1 MKIFYSIILVLIFF
15 NNSVYPQKT
24 DESLIKNPPKLKE
37 YATDETGSLTNNQLD
52 YLRLKL
58 RNFFDSTS
66 TQIVV
71 YMINTLNGEPIENV
85 SISIAAKN
93 KIGRKGYNNGVLLI
107 IAKNDHKLRIEVG
120 YGLEGAITD
129 ALSSQIIKNEISPH
143 FKKGEYYEGINQ
155 GIDAIIFAVKGEY
168 TYKSNDNSAS
178 TFNSILILISVF
190 IGVIV
195 CFGIFWLVVS
205 FFSAKTGYISGS
217 FGSGSSNGSS
227 CNSSSSSDSG
237 FSGGGGDFGGGG
249 ASGSW

>member
-15 NNSVYPQKT
+15 SNSVYPQKT
-24 DESLIKNPPKLKE
+24 EESLIRNPPKLKE
-37 YATDETGSLTNNQLD
+37 YVNDETGTLTNNQLD

-58 RNFFDSTS
+58 RYFFDSTS
-66 TQIVV
+66 TQIVI
-71 YMINTLNGEPIENV
+71 YMINTLNGEPIEDV
-85 SISIAAKN
+85 SISIATKN
-93 KIGRKGYNNGVLLI
+93 NIGRKGYNNGILLL

-155 GIDAIIFAVKGEY
+155 GIDAIISAAKGEY

-178 TFNSILILISVF
+178 TFKTILILVSVF

-205 FFSAKTGYISGS
+205 FFSAKTGYIGGS
-217 FGSGSSNGSS
+217 FGSGSSNGSG
-227 CNSSSSSDSG
+227 SSSSSDSG